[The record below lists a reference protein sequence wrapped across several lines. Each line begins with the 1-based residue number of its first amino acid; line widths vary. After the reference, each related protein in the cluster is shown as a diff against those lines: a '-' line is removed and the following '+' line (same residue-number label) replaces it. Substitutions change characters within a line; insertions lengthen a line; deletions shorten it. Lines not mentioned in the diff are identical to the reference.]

1 MWQYRVDP
9 LDPSCD
15 EWCAY
20 PVASR
25 PWAIQQWLESDD
37 PKAEWVLMIE
47 TDYLFLKSA
56 LPTPR
61 LPSPPSPPSH
71 APMPSSFL
79 SFFLVPGL

>member
-47 TDYLFLKSA
+47 TDYVFVK
-56 LPTPR
+56 
-61 LPSPPSPPSH
+61 
-71 APMPSSFL
+71 
-79 SFFLVPGL
+79 